1 MDPTAYGVSM
11 RVVTNEKLVASR
23 TRWARTLMPVG
34 LVALLTGFV
43 FSLQIGNVQA
53 QIASWVALVIGIF
66 ASTIGVNLADKW
78 MSLPQRPRADESLEA
93 SLKTLDVRHKLY
105 NWTLPAEHVLLSPT
119 GVTVL
124 LVKKQEGTIQ
134 CRNGK
139 WRNKLSPRLWLA
151 NISRERL
158 GNPPRELA
166 GEMDRVQTLLKTS
179 VPDLDVPVN
188 GVIVLSNPVAK
199 LEIEDCG
206 DNIATPA
213 DLKDKWRV
221 GGSGRRLTDAEFKR
235 VEEALDQT
243 AEPNAQPVP
252 VKPTRRPGAPSP
264 TRTPAKTTTRSTG
277 KTPAASRSRVSVR
290 SRFSKPTRAKPPKPP
305 REPADK

>member
-1 MDPTAYGVSM
+1 M

-23 TRWARTLMPVG
+23 SRWARTLMPVG

-105 NWTLPAEHVLLSPT
+105 NWTLPAEHVLLSPN

-124 LVKKQEGTIQ
+124 LAKKQEGTIQ
-134 CRNGK
+134 CKNGK
-139 WRNKLSPRLWLA
+139 WRNKLGPRLWLA
-151 NISRERL
+151 SISRERL
-158 GNPPRELA
+158 GNPPRELE
-166 GEMDRVQTLLKTS
+166 GEMDRVRTLLKNS

-188 GVIVLSNPVAK
+188 GVIVLTNPQAK
-199 LEIEDCG
+199 LAIDDCG

-213 DLKDKWRV
+213 DLEDKWR
-221 GGSGRRLTDAEFKR
+221 GQSGMRRLTDSEFKR
-235 VEEALDQT
+235 VEEALDQVS
-243 AEPNAQPVP
+243 EPNAEPVP
-252 VKPTRRPGAPSP
+252 VKPARRPGVPSP
-264 TRTPAKTTTRSTG
+264 SRTPAKTTARSTRKDAG
-277 KTPAASRSRVSVR
+277 PSRSRVSVR
-290 SRFSKPTRAKPPKPP
+290 SRFSRPTRAKPPKPP
-305 REPADK
+305 RETADK

>member
-1 MDPTAYGVSM
+1 M

-23 TRWARTLMPVG
+23 TRWARWLMPIG
-34 LVALLTGFV
+34 LVALLSGFI
-43 FSLQIGNVQA
+43 FSLNIGNVQA
-53 QIASWVALVIGIF
+53 QIGSWVALVIGIF

-134 CRNGK
+134 CKGGK

-151 NISRERL
+151 NISRDRL
-158 GNPPRELA
+158 GNPPRELE
-166 GEMDRVQTLLKTS
+166 GEMDRVGALLKTA

-188 GVIVLSNPVAK
+188 GVIVLANPQVK
-199 LEIEDCG
+199 LEIDDCG

-213 DLKDKWRV
+213 DLKDKWRPV
-221 GGSGRRLTDAEFKR
+221 GARRLTDAEFKR

-243 AEPNAQPVP
+243 AEPNAEPVP
-252 VKPTRRPGAPSP
+252 VKPARRPGMPSP
-264 TRTPAKTTTRSTG
+264 TRTPTKTTTRGTAKSTG
-277 KTPAASRSRVSVR
+277 PSRSRVSVR
-290 SRFSKPTRAKPPKPP
+290 SRFSRPTRAKPPKPP
-305 REPADK
+305 RETAEK